1 MATQSSRPRRLAA
14 VCAAGMLAVGPALVA
29 GPAFADTPTVAFSGG
44 SVVGMLVCRSQ
55 PSAGQVTIAPES
67 RVLFVNRLG
76 QPATL
81 RVGAQVVAKVGANQ
95 AVPVVFHYGPVPVSM
110 AIPCSV
116 GVVEQ
121 FESVT
126 VAVSRPASGSSAA
139 AGSGRSGIGHST
151 ADRGGA
157 AAGTPTADPAMTPPD
172 VSGSADPLGLAP
184 ATTGPDTAVAV
195 EPLVP
200 ASGTPRLA
208 ASGLL
213 ALVAAVCAIGVTVA
227 AIRAI
232 IAQRTSRISLA

>member
-1 MATQSSRPRRLAA
+1 MATESSRPRRLAA
-14 VCAAGMLAVGPALVA
+14 VCAAGLLAVGPALVA

-110 AIPCSV
+110 AVPCSV

-126 VAVSRPASGSSAA
+126 VAVSRRREVPRRRA
-139 AGSGRSGIGHST
+139 R
-151 ADRGGA
+151 ADR
-157 AAGTPTADPAMTPPD
+157 
-172 VSGSADPLGLAP
+172 
-184 ATTGPDTAVAV
+184 
-195 EPLVP
+195 E
-200 ASGTPRLA
+200 SGTRPPI
-208 ASGLL
+208 
-213 ALVAAVCAIGVTVA
+213 VAA
-227 AIRAI
+227 R
-232 IAQRTSRISLA
+232 QRERPQPTRP